1 MQANKRKYLEN
12 WSEFIYLINNQSD
25 RHASGN
31 TKVNS
36 DLKFDMDLQL
46 QGAESPGV
54 QNFPKCIISDMLI
67 KFLLRHTQT
76 SQKNILYTIYVSLTY
91 ASLCLVFKA
100 LQLHSHTQEQ

>member
-1 MQANKRKYLEN
+1 M
-12 WSEFIYLINNQSD
+12 
-25 RHASGN
+25 
-31 TKVNS
+31 NS

-46 QGAESPGV
+46 QAAESPGV